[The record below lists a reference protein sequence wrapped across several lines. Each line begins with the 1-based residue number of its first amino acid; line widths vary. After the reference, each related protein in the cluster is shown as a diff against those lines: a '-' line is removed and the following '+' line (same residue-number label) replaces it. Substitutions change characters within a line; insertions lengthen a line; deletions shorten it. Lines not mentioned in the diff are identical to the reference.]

1 MAGPGGKSKLPHLT
15 SRLVNLSLV
24 SGSTSVTTE
33 RSGVDQPID
42 DTSPPDDRGT
52 SIRIP
57 SMDFFHLLL
66 NSDMFTVHLLV
77 DFFLAGLLV
86 F

>member
-24 SGSTSVTTE
+24 SVTTE

-66 NSDMFTVHLLV
+66 NSDMFTVQLLV